1 MKTLKEEPIFNC
13 SAESLWNILS
23 DVSRCDWVPTVDEI
37 RLEGDCRIFEME
49 GMGAVKEQILHL
61 DNESMKLQYSA
72 VETKMP
78 IEHLATMQVFKI
90 NESSCQLKWSTEID
104 PEIFA
109 EAIHQGM
116 LVSIEGIKA
125 VIASEAEWN

>member
-13 SAESLWNILS
+13 SAEDLWNILS
-23 DVSRCDWVPTVDEI
+23 DISRCDWVPTIDEI
-37 RLEGDCRIFEME
+37 YLEGDCRIFEME
-49 GMGAVKEQILHL
+49 GMGLVKERILLL
-61 DNESMKLQYSA
+61 DNESMKLKYSA

-78 IEHLATMQVFKI
+78 IKHLATMQVSKI
-90 NESSCQLKWSTEID
+90 NESSCQLEWSTEID

-116 LVSIEGIKA
+116 LISIEGIKT
-125 VIASEAEWN
+125 VIAAEAG